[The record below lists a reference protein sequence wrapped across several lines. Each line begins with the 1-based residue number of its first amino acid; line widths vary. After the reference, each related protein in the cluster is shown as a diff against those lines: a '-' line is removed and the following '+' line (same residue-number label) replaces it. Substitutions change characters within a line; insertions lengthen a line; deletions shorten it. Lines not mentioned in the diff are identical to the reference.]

1 MGILCMFDQIN
12 IVFGQFFQ
20 FLTIILADPENK
32 TLIGKSIPYTGH
44 MVVNAGR
51 NEDHI
56 PRFQMMIFFF
66 NGDRYISLQKKIEFI
81 VIVGVI
87 CHAVKMVVIIVV
99 NFKIVGQ
106 HILSFIKR
114 RL

>member
-1 MGILCMFDQIN
+1 MVMF
-12 IVFGQFFQ
+12 
-20 FLTIILADPENK
+20 L
-32 TLIGKSIPYTGH
+32 
-44 MVVNAGR
+44 
-51 NEDHI
+51 
-56 PRFQMMIFFF
+56 F

-87 CHAVKMVVIIVV
+87 CHAIKVVVIIIV
-99 NFKIVGQ
+99 NFKIFGQ

>member
-1 MGILCMFDQIN
+1 
-12 IVFGQFFQ
+12 
-20 FLTIILADPENK
+20 
-32 TLIGKSIPYTGH
+32 
-44 MVVNAGR
+44 MVVNTRG

-56 PRFQMMIFFF
+56 PRFQMMMFLF

-87 CHAVKMVVIIVV
+87 CHAIKVVVIIIV
-99 NFKIVGQ
+99 NFKIFGQ

-114 RL
+114 LSLIHI